1 MNPEANRLL
10 FGHDP
15 EPRLLAVEPC
25 GPGEVEVFSRSPE
38 GALLRRREP
47 LHPVLW
53 TAGLPPGANVR
64 ELRTLEGDLPLG
76 FLAVCEDWPEFLTLR
91 TALKNAGLPHH
102 APGDPAHQYLL
113 QSGKTL
119 FEGFAPGD
127 LHRMQIALGGEA
139 SAAAIER
146 IELADNRG
154 WSQVLEG
161 APERDL
167 LAALTEAI
175 RTRDPDVIEGH
186 DLYRSLLRRL
196 LTRARRVRLKL
207 PWGRDGSV
215 PVSRSS
221 RLQIAERTIAYPRCS
236 IYGRHLVDTFVL
248 AHQWDV
254 GARELE
260 GFTLDEVAGHFRLGG
275 SRPEQVRALVDLLG
289 ASSFIQASIFPYS
302 FNDVLLRGNATRINT
317 LFLREYLR
325 RGHSIP
331 NPPETRAFEGGA
343 TEVYVTGVARNVWHC
358 DITSLYPSVMLRF
371 DLFPATD
378 RLGIFRS
385 LLSDLRTFRM
395 ETKAALRTA
404 ANPQERENLN
414 ALQSAFKILI
424 NSFYGYLGFGQGHFA
439 DFEAAARVT
448 ATGRELLGAMVA
460 HLREAGAEVIEID
473 TDGIYFIPPGESAA
487 LPETLA
493 AVLPSGIDVEFDA
506 RYPAMFSYKAKNYA
520 LLTEEGELILRGGAL
535 RSRGL
540 EPFQRRFLE
549 EMLRLLL
556 TGEGGRIAG
565 LRAEYEAN
573 IRERAWPVAMLAK
586 TDTLQESLTQY
597 SRKIEGSARNRSAP
611 YELALQSGRP
621 YEPGDSITYYIT
633 GEKKKVTAYTHARRV
648 EEWDPAN
655 RDENVEYYVGKLDEL
670 IGRFRDHLPSS

>member
-15 EPRLLAVEPC
+15 ETRLLAVEPC
-25 GPGEVEVFSRSPE
+25 AESEVELFSRSPE

-47 LHPVLW
+47 LHPILW
-53 TAGLPPGANVR
+53 TAGLPPEVKVR
-64 ELRTLEGDLPLG
+64 ELRTLEGDLALG
-76 FLAVCEDWPEFLTLR
+76 FLAVCEGWSDFIALR
-91 TALKNAGLPHH
+91 TALKNAGLAHH

-119 FEGFAPGD
+119 FEGLAPGE
-127 LHRMQIALGGEA
+127 LRRMQIVLGGEA

-146 IELADNRG
+146 IELADNHG
-154 WSQVLEG
+154 WSEVLEG

-167 LAALTEAI
+167 LAALTGAI
-175 RTRDPDVIEGH
+175 RSRDPDVIEGH
-186 DLYRSLLRRL
+186 DLYRSTLRRI

-207 PWGRDGSV
+207 PWGRDDSV
-215 PVSRSS
+215 PTSRSS
-221 RLQIAERTIAYPRCS
+221 RLQIAERTIAYPRCA

-260 GFTLDEVAGHFRLGG
+260 GFTLEEVAAHFRIGG
-275 SRPEQVRALVDLLG
+275 PRPAQVRALVDLLG
-289 ASSFIQASIFPYS
+289 ASAFIQAGIFPYTYS
-302 FNDVLLRGNATRINT
+302 DVLLRGNATRIDT
-317 LFLREYLR
+317 LFLREYYR
-325 RGHSIP
+325 RGHSIAT
-331 NPPETRAFEGGA
+331 PPETRAFEGGA
-343 TEVYVTGVARNVWHC
+343 TEVYVTGVAKNVWHC
-358 DITSLYPSVMLRF
+358 DVTSLYPSVMLRF
-371 DLFPATD
+371 GLFPASD

-385 LLSDLRTFRM
+385 LLADLRTFRTG
-395 ETKAALRTA
+395 TKAALRA
-404 ANPQERENLN
+404 AATPEERDHLN

-439 DFEAAARVT
+439 DFDAAARVT
-448 ATGRELLGAMVA
+448 ATGRELLGTMVA

-473 TDGIYFIPPGESAA
+473 TDGIYFIPPAENAT

-535 RSRGL
+535 RSRGM

-549 EMLRLLL
+549 AMLRLLL
-556 TGEGGRIAG
+556 SGQADRIAS

-573 IRERAWPVAMLAK
+573 IRQRLWPIAMLAK
-586 TDTLQESLTQY
+586 TDTLQESLAQY
-597 SRKIEGSARNRSAP
+597 SRKIDGSARNRSAP

-621 YEPGDSITYYIT
+621 YEPGDSIAYYIT

-648 EEWDPAN
+648 EDWNPER
-655 RDENVEYYVGKLDEL
+655 RDENIEYYVGKLDEL
-670 IGRFRDHLPSS
+670 IARFRAHLP